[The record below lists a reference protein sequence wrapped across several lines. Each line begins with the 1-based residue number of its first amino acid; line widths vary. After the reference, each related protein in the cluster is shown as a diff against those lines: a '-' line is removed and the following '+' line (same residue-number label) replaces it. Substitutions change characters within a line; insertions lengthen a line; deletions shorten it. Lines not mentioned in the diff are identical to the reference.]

1 MRGIHGIITGFMEA
15 HGGSRRARG
24 GFKRG
29 EEVTGIQSYG
39 DTTKMGALRRWLGR
53 D

>member
-1 MRGIHGIITGFMEA
+1 MR
-15 HGGSRRARG
+15 SWRARG

-39 DTTKMGALRRWLGR
+39 DTTEMGGVRRGLGR
-53 D
+53 GWGTGRG

>member
-1 MRGIHGIITGFMEA
+1 MEA
-15 HGGSRRARG
+15 HGGSWRAHG

-39 DTTKMGALRRWLGR
+39 DTGVSGLREADLT
-53 D
+53 